1 MAQDHSSHDHAGPG
15 QAGHGHSHDAGANLG
30 VAFGLNLLFTL
41 LEIAGGLYTN
51 SVAILSDALH
61 DAGDCLSLGLA
72 WRLQKLSAK
81 QADARFTYG
90 YQRFSSLGALITGV
104 VLIVGLGF
112 VAVSA
117 ISRLREPAEV
127 NAPGMVAFAVVG
139 VLMNGFAAWKLHGGH
154 SLNERVA
161 TWHLL
166 EDTLGWVAVL
176 IGSIVMTCWDLPII
190 DPLMAILISLFVL
203 YNVFRNLKQVAAVF
217 LQSAPRE
224 LDAELLQARLRDLP
238 GVVASH
244 HTHAWTLD
252 GESHVVSTHLVLDAA
267 STRADILRVKQ
278 GVHKLLAGL
287 DVTHVA
293 IDVELEG
300 ESCPAEG

>member
-1 MAQDHSSHDHAGPG
+1 MSHEHAHQHADRSSF
-15 QAGHGHSHDAGANLG
+15 NLG
-30 VAFGLNLLFTL
+30 MAFGLNVLFTL

-72 WRLQKLSAK
+72 WRLQKLSGK
-81 QADARFTYG
+81 QADAKFTYG
-90 YQRFSSLGALITGV
+90 YQRFSNLGALITGL

-117 ISRLREPAEV
+117 VSRLRNPAEV
-127 NAPGMVAFAVVG
+127 NAHGMVAFAVVG

-154 SLNERVA
+154 SMNERVA

-166 EDTLGWVAVL
+166 EDTLGWIAVL
-176 IGSIVMTCWDLPII
+176 VGGIVMSVWDLPII
-190 DPLMAILISLFVL
+190 DPLLAILISLFVL
-203 YNVFRNLKQVAAVF
+203 YNVFRNLKQVVLVF
-217 LQSAPRE
+217 LQIAP
-224 LDAELLQARLRDLP
+224 AELEADALQSKLLALP
-238 GVVASH
+238 GVVAAH

-252 GESHVVSTHLVLDAA
+252 GESHVVTTHLVLNAA

-278 GVHKLLAGL
+278 GVHDLLAEQ
-287 DVTHVA
+287 DVAHVA

-300 ESCPAEG
+300 EACPCGD